1 MDCFFGAFEKFL
13 ATSRRLLLLLKSFV
27 EIIIISKG
35 SLLWNIDFHF
45 SCVNFLNVWNVTKKL
60 DQIFKNTK
68 NYLLHIELASTYR
81 NASCKPSCLACCSLT
96 QSTTSSTKKNLLY
109 TEKCYSIRIFVLKN
123 ILKDNR
129 FLTSFRLEI
138 HGFSCYFITAQKGI
152 RSLFT
157 YIETSQLICTKNLL
171 NGFYKTEERPS

>member
-1 MDCFFGAFEKFL
+1 MSESLVSNKHRLGLFL
-13 ATSRRLLLLLKSFV
+13 WSFWETRRLLLLLKSFV

-45 SCVNFLNVWNVTKKL
+45 SCVNFLKVWNVTKKL
-60 DQIFKNTK
+60 DQIFKSTK
-68 NYLLHIELASTYR
+68 NYLLRIELASTYR
-81 NASCKPSCLACCSLT
+81 NASRKSSCLACCSLT
-96 QSTTSSTKKNLLY
+96 QSTTSSTKKNLLHK
-109 TEKCYSIRIFVLKN
+109 EKCYSIRV
-123 ILKDNR
+123 R

-138 HGFSCYFITAQKGI
+138 HGFSYYFITVQKGI

-171 NGFYKTEERPS
+171 NGFYMTEERPS